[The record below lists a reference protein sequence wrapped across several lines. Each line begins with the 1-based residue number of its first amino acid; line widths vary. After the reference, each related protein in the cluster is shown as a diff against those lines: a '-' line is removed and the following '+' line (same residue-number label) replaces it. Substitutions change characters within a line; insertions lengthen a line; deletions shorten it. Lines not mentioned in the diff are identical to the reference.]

1 VRKAFAV
8 LAAGL
13 GIFAACSYAAEAPAP
28 FRPPIALDESPAD
41 GRILFMRHCSW
52 CHGGIGSGT
61 ERAPEIRSDGAAAA
75 DFMLSTGRMPL
86 EDPDDRMRRSDSV
99 FDAEQ
104 IRAIVAYVAD
114 LASGPA
120 VPEVNPGAGD
130 LALGAELYELNC
142 AACHSTTG
150 IGGALTS
157 GQEAPSLHL
166 TTPTQTAEAMLTGP
180 GAMPVFG
187 SETFDGR
194 EVDSIVAYVDYLKD
208 PDRRGGNDLGRLG
221 PWSEGLVAWVIGL
234 GTCLLVIRTIGTR
247 VRR

>member
-1 VRKAFAV
+1 MRSAFAV

-13 GIFAACSYAAEAPAP
+13 GLFAACAYATEEPAP
-28 FRPPIALDESPAD
+28 FRPPIALDESPPD
-41 GRILFMRHCSW
+41 GRILYMRNCSW
-52 CHGGIGSGT
+52 CHGNDGSGT

-75 DFMLSTGRMPL
+75 HFMLTTGRMPL
-86 EDPDDRMRRSDSV
+86 ESPDDRMQRSGST
-99 FDAEQ
+99 FDAGQ
-104 IRAIVAYVAD
+104 IAAIVAYVAD
-114 LASGPA
+114 LGSGPA
-120 VPEVNPGAGD
+120 VPEVSPREGS

-166 TTPTQTAEAMLTGP
+166 ATPTQTAEAMLVGP

-187 SETFDGR
+187 PETFDR
-194 EVDSIVAYVDYLKD
+194 HEVDSIVAYVEYLKD
-208 PDRRGGNDLGRLG
+208 PDHRGGSDLGRLG

-234 GTCLLVIRTIGTR
+234 GACLLVIRVIGTR
-247 VRR
+247 AR